1 MAIPINEHESLI
13 NRLLDTDL
21 ETTERVQILTD
32 LRENYGSTVSEL
44 EETTQI
50 AEKAKE
56 DLNGANSA
64 LGQMFREQG
73 IKKADDDEPDPQSF
87 SESITLTDLGI

>member
-44 EETTQI
+44 EEKTQI

-56 DLNGANSA
+56 YLNGANSA

-73 IKKADDDEPDPQSF
+73 IKKADDEPDPQSF
-87 SESITLTDLGI
+87 SETITLSELGI